1 MSVIDVKELSKV
13 FKIPKKE
20 PGFGGAV
27 RGLFTPKFEDKT
39 AVDQISFKVD
49 AGEIVG
55 YIGVNGA
62 GKSTTIKMLTG
73 VLMPSG
79 GSVKV
84 LGRDPHTQ
92 RVDNARDIGV
102 VFGQRTQLWWDLALI
117 ESLNLIAKIYS
128 VHPVKY
134 RLMLNQFTET
144 LELDELLKVPVRNM
158 SLGQKMRSEL
168 AAALIHEPKVVY
180 LDEPTIGLDLIV
192 KERIRDFIKAEC
204 IAKGMTVML
213 TTHDLGDIEELCK
226 RVIIIDDGRIIY
238 DGPIET
244 IKKRFGKYREITF
257 ETVAQAN
264 SLKLPD
270 GAEVLS
276 MDERKLQVRFD
287 RTVKPNLKLAF
298 VHRKD
303 FRPIGQ
309 FQRVCLCHGF
319 ESDLAVFPKS
329 LFDRFDG
336 TIINNS
342 SIVDDDDTLAQLLDI
357 AKVMCGQHDRHS
369 FGDALSLNKVPDA
382 FLHDQIQ
389 ADGWF
394 IQINDLRLMD
404 QRRSQFRA
412 HLLSERHIAHWN
424 LQQLIQL

>member
-1 MSVIDVKELSKV
+1 MSVINVKELSKV

-27 RGLFTPKFEDKT
+27 RGLFNPKYEDKT
-39 AVDQISFKVD
+39 AVDQISFEVD

-73 VLMPSG
+73 VLMPTS
-79 GSVKV
+79 GSVDV
-84 LGRDPHTQ
+84 LGRDPHKQ

-128 VHPVKY
+128 VHPVRY

-144 LELDELLKVPVRNM
+144 LELDELLNVPVRNM

-192 KERIRDFIKAEC
+192 KERIRDFIKEQC

-213 TTHDLGDIEELCK
+213 TTHDLGDIEELCQ
-226 RVIIIDDGRIIY
+226 RVIIIDDGHIIY
-238 DGPIET
+238 DGPIAT
-244 IKKRFGKYREITF
+244 IKKQFGKYREITF
-257 ETVAQAN
+257 ETLGAAN
-264 SLKLPD
+264 FLNLPD

-276 MDERKLQVRFD
+276 KDDRKVQIRFD
-287 RTVKPNLKLAF
+287 RTLSTASKVAGSIMSQIE
-298 VHRKD
+298 VTD
-303 FRPIGQ
+303 F
-309 FQRVCLCHGF
+309 
-319 ESDLAVFPKS
+319 S
-329 LFDRFDG
+329 
-336 TIINNS
+336 
-342 SIVDDDDTLAQLLDI
+342 
-357 AKVMCGQHDRHS
+357 
-369 FGDALSLNKVPDA
+369 
-382 FLHDQIQ
+382 
-389 ADGWF
+389 
-394 IQINDLRLMD
+394 
-404 QRRSQFRA
+404 
-412 HLLSERHIAHWN
+412 LSEPDLGGIVKQIYNGA
-424 LQQLIQL
+424 LDKVSK

>member
-1 MSVIDVKELSKV
+1 MPVIKVEELSKV
-13 FKIPKKE
+13 FRIPQKE
-20 PGFGGAV
+20 PGFGSAV
-27 RGLFTPKFEDKT
+27 RGLFNPKYENKT

-84 LGRDPHTQ
+84 LGRDPHKQ
-92 RVDNARDIGV
+92 RVENARDIGV

-180 LDEPTIGLDLIV
+180 LDEPTIGLDLLV
-192 KERIRDFIKAEC
+192 KERIRDFIKSQC

-238 DGPIET
+238 DGPIDT

-257 ETVAQAN
+257 ETLVASN
-264 SLKLPD
+264 SLQLPE
-270 GAEVLS
+270 GAEILS
-276 MDERKLQVRFD
+276 IDDRKLQVRFD
-287 RTVKPNLKLAF
+287 RTLSTASQITGRVMNQIEVTDFSLSEPNLGDIVKQIYNGAL
-298 VHRKD
+298 
-303 FRPIGQ
+303 
-309 FQRVCLCHGF
+309 
-319 ESDLAVFPKS
+319 
-329 LFDRFDG
+329 DREP
-336 TIINNS
+336 
-342 SIVDDDDTLAQLLDI
+342 
-357 AKVMCGQHDRHS
+357 R
-369 FGDALSLNKVPDA
+369 
-382 FLHDQIQ
+382 
-389 ADGWF
+389 
-394 IQINDLRLMD
+394 
-404 QRRSQFRA
+404 
-412 HLLSERHIAHWN
+412 
-424 LQQLIQL
+424 